1 MAVIFIKSNIK
12 QMFKLLSLR
21 RSVASSILTDE
32 EFTYLEGVPA
42 CLMSAEETDTEHIT
56 GENMESLFT

>member
-32 EFTYLEGVPA
+32 ECRYLEHVV
-42 CLMSAEETDTEHIT
+42 L
-56 GENMESLFT
+56 LFDE